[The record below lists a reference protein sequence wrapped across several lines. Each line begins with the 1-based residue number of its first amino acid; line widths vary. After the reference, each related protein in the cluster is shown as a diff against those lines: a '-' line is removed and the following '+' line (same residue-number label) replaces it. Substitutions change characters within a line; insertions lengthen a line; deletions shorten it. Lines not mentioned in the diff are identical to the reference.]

1 MSNNNRGATF
11 HCPIQCLLNNFLTL
25 FIQCR
30 RSLVK
35 DQNLWVLNQGSCDS
49 DTLLLATGEFTAL
62 EAAYLEEAWMKA
74 LLLGLDLTCIN

>member
-1 MSNNNRGATF
+1 MSNYNRGTTF

-35 DQNLWVLNQGSCDS
+35 DQNLWVLDQGSRNS

-62 EAAYLEEAWMKA
+62 EATYLEEAWMKA
-74 LLLGLDLTCIN
+74 LLLGLDLTCID